1 MWKYICTYVYTLTVV
16 PYHVIVYRAA
26 YTYLCTQYGLYSHLL
41 CAGPVVAGVIG
52 SAMPRYCLFG
62 DTVNMSSRMQSTG
75 QCT

>member
-1 MWKYICTYVYTLTVV
+1 MYIYTPTVV
-16 PYHVIVYRAA
+16 LIMCLSRAA
-26 YTYLCTQYGLYSHLL
+26 YTYVYTQYGLYSYLL
-41 CAGPVVAGVIG
+41 HAGPVVAGVIG

>member
-1 MWKYICTYVYTLTVV
+1 MYIYTPTVV
-16 PYHVIVYRAA
+16 LIMCLSRAA
-26 YTYLCTQYGLYSHLL
+26 YTYVRIYPIWSLSRLL